1 MNDEAESSRAGLRRS
16 SIAASDTEEHDDAIA
31 AIDPEEELAQR
42 EQRVKERRLD
52 AKRKRVVFL
61 DHLLRELDT
70 LVFLELI
77 TLYHLEYTSPN
88 LLYTSSTN
96 SYSCSFFWFAVRA
109 LIHGS
114 MLTPLP
120 DIGLHRQHDEHKPF
134 LPLILFCFAINFLLH
149 LTYPAPSAGEDT
161 RGYLHGGLMIDF
173 IGQQGPTSKWKLA
186 GLDICILLLQLL
198 MVSVHVKRRQ
208 AKKTVAQISAG
219 SSETSAETS
228 ANDGETA
235 EQPSEN
241 DAAREQDADSE
252 ERGELRRTDT
262 LSDLGADPDE
272 QDVLLPSSE
281 GVQTDALDVLI
292 SGQCVIGEFSLIDTL
307 MDEHQK
313 YQAFRQTRAE
323 AGETSSL
330 SPTALR
336 QLQNIRMRFG
346 AGGG

>member
-1 MNDEAESSRAGLRRS
+1 MNDEAESSRAGQRRS
-16 SIAASDTEEHDDAIA
+16 SIADPDTDNDNDDGIADMDHDHDEDI
-31 AIDPEEELAQR
+31 AQR

-77 TLYHLEYTSPN
+77 TLYHLD
-88 LLYTSSTN
+88 
-96 SYSCSFFWFAVRA
+96 CSFFWFAVRVV
-109 LIHGS
+109 IHGS
-114 MLTPLP
+114 LLTPLP

-134 LPLILFCFAINFLLH
+134 LPLVLFCFAINFLLH
-149 LTYPAPSAGEDT
+149 LTYPAPSAGEET

-173 IGQQGPTSKWKLA
+173 IGQHGPTSKWKLA
-186 GLDICILLLQLL
+186 GLDMCILLLQLV

-219 SSETSAETS
+219 TTETVARDEESAEQ
-228 ANDGETA
+228 A
-235 EQPSEN
+235 SE
-241 DAAREQDADSE
+241 DSAAREQDGDAE
-252 ERGELRRTDT
+252 ERGVLGRTDT
-262 LSDLGADPDE
+262 LSDMGVDE
-272 QDVLLPSSE
+272 DEEDALLSSSE

-292 SGQCVIGEFSLIDTL
+292 SGQCIIGDFSLVDTL
-307 MDEHQK
+307 LDEHQK
-313 YQAFRQTRAE
+313 YQAFRQTRTE
-323 AGETSSL
+323 GGGGSSL

-346 AGGG
+346 VGGG